1 MKKTMIFM
9 MLFASITVLQCCTS
23 DSADE
28 TTEVWDDAATE
39 YGQTSSTL
47 DDNQVSVIWSGTTAT
62 VSVADNISAQV
73 IATIKGGHVCI
84 IATSDLQQEVTYTLS
99 GTATD
104 GSLYMD
110 GDYKATFVLNELS
123 LTSNR
128 TDSAAINIRNG
139 KRIAIVISDGTT
151 NTLTDKSGGS
161 QKGCFMVNG
170 HTEFEGGGTLNIA
183 GKSSNAFWGDE
194 YVKLKS
200 GTGTINIKSAVD
212 DGINVNQYFQMKGGT
227 INISGVG
234 DDGIAVAATDDT
246 TDEYNGQMMLEDG
259 TATISVTGSKG
270 KALKSEGA
278 LTISGG
284 TYTLSSTSNEAI
296 ESESTI
302 DISGGVVYA
311 TAKDDAIN
319 SASHMTISGGYV
331 MGYSPGNDGLDA
343 NGNMYIKGGTV
354 YAICAGQP
362 EVALDANTES
372 GYKLY
377 VQGGTVVAVGGLE
390 SGASLSQSCYAT
402 SSWSRNTWYALYNGS
417 TLALAFKAPGS
428 GGSGMVVSTSS
439 TPSLKSGVS
448 VSSGTALFDGMG
460 YSSDA
465 TLSGGTSVTLS
476 SYSGGNGMGGG
487 MGPGGRW

>member
-9 MLFASITVLQCCTS
+9 MLFASIAVLQCCTN

-28 TTEVWDDAATE
+28 TTEVWDDSATE
-39 YGQTSSTL
+39 YGQASSTL
-47 DDNQVSVIWSGTTAT
+47 DDNQVAVVWSGSSAT

-84 IATSDLQQEVTYTLS
+84 IATSDLQSEVTYTLS
-99 GTATD
+99 GSSTD

-110 GDYKATFVLNELS
+110 GDYKATFVLNGLT

-128 TDSAAINIRNG
+128 TDSAAINIRDG
-139 KRIAIVISDGTT
+139 KRIAIVINDGTT

-170 HTEFEGGGTLNIA
+170 HTEFEGGGTLNIT
-183 GKSSNAFWGDE
+183 GKTSNAFWGDE

-200 GTGTINIKSAVD
+200 STGTINITSAVD
-212 DGINVNQYFQMKGGT
+212 DGFNVNQYFQMKGGT

-284 TYTLSSTSNEAI
+284 TYTLSSSQNEAI

-302 DISGGVVYA
+302 DISGGYVYA

-319 SASHMTISGGYV
+319 AASHFTISGGYV
-331 MGYSPGNDGLDA
+331 MGHSTGNDGLDA
-343 NGNMYIKGGTV
+343 NGNFYLKGGTV
-354 YAICAGQP
+354 YAICSGQP
-362 EVALDANTES
+362 EVAIDANSEG

-377 VQGGTVVAVGGLE
+377 VQGGNLIAVGGIE
-390 SGASLSQSCYAT
+390 SGASISQTCYSA

-417 TLALAFKAPGS
+417 ALALAFKTPTS
-428 GGSGMVVSTSS
+428 GGSGVVVSTAS
-439 TPSLKSGVS
+439 TPALQSGVS
-448 VSSGTALFDGMG
+448 TSDGTAIFGGMA
-460 YSSDA
+460 YSDA
-465 TLSGGTSVTLS
+465 TVSGGSSVSLS
-476 SYSGGNGMGGG
+476 TYSGGNGMGGG